1 MRRLLRL
8 LPPALAVICPEGQV
22 FRTGL
27 CVLLALGVAFP
38 ARATPPSEPVAPVAE
53 TPAPAPPVGDANV
66 SPAAPEAPVTST
78 TAEVSLSE
86 RQAEAR
92 RVFRLAKQQFNAG
105 EYAEAARSFE
115 ASFAA
120 AESAEAAYNAALA
133 HDKAG
138 SRLMTMAWF
147 RRYLGYES
155 STSDTGYPHALRRV
169 EELRARL
176 GELRLQVDSRDP
188 VRAVLINGEP
198 VQLSEFPRLV
208 EPGRIEVRLL
218 GDRADQVADIPAEV
232 AAGGTWTIHFTG
244 FARTP
249 VEPLP
254 RVATSPVVRTDPLP
268 DPELERRRRLL
279 GGLAWTGVG
288 VTAASAITMGVLGG
302 LALRKQAAWEQRLC
316 GDDDHVCSDQYAEAQ
331 ADNATMRRYQDAT
344 NVMVGVTAG
353 LAVITLALGIAALR
367 ARQKVRDSGKARLR
381 VTFAGLQ
388 LAF

>member
-1 MRRLLRL
+1 MRRLPRL
-8 LPPALAVICPEGQV
+8 LPSALAVICPRGQV

-27 CVLLALGVAFP
+27 CVLLALTVALP
-38 ARATPPSEPVAPVAE
+38 ARATPPVEPVAAAPAE
-53 TPAPAPPVGDANV
+53 PPPPAPTADVAPPG
-66 SPAAPEAPVTST
+66 PPVTST
-78 TAEVSLSE
+78 PAEVSLSE

-138 SRLMTMAWF
+138 SRLLTMAWF

-176 GELRLQVDSRDP
+176 GELRLQIDSRDP

-198 VQLSEFPRLV
+198 VLLTEFPRLV

-249 VEPLP
+249 AEPLP
-254 RVATSPVVRTDPLP
+254 KLTTSPVVRADPQP

-288 VTAASAITMGVLGG
+288 VTVASAITMGVLGG
-302 LALRKQAAWEQRLC
+302 IAQGKHDAWEKHLC
-316 GDDDHVCSDQYAEAQ
+316 PDGNVCTDQYDAAQ
-331 ADNATMRRYQDAT
+331 ADAAAMRRYQDAT

-367 ARQKVRDSGKARLR
+367 ARQKVRDSGKPRLR

>member
-1 MRRLLRL
+1 MRRPLRPL
-8 LPPALAVICPEGQV
+8 LPVTTFTCPEGQV
-22 FRTGL
+22 FRAVL
-27 CVLLALGVAFP
+27 CVLLAVGVALP
-38 ARATPPSEPVAPVAE
+38 VRAALPPVVEAEP
-53 TPAPAPPVGDANV
+53 PAPGGEPA
-66 SPAAPEAPVTST
+66 SPDAPVTSAP
-78 TAEVSLSE
+78 AEVSRSE
-86 RQAEAR
+86 GQAEAR
-92 RVFRLAKQQFNAG
+92 RVFRLGKQQFNAG
-105 EYAEAARSFE
+105 AYAEAARSFE
-115 ASFAA
+115 ASFVA
-120 AESAEAAYNAALA
+120 AESIEAAYNAALA

-138 SRLMTMAWF
+138 ALLLTMAWF

-155 STSDTGYPHALRRV
+155 STTDNGYPHALRRV

-176 GELRLQVDSRDP
+176 GELRLQVDSPDL

-198 VQLSEFPRLV
+198 ILLTEFPRLV

-249 VEPLP
+249 EPPP
-254 RVATSPVVRTDPLP
+254 RIATPPAVRSDPRP
-268 DPELERRRRLL
+268 DPEAERRRRLL

-288 VTAASAITMGVLGG
+288 ITAASAVTMGVFGG
-302 LALRKQAAWEQRLC
+302 LALGKHAARDNFLC
-316 GDDDHVCSDQYAEAQ
+316 DDHVCEDQYAESEAND
-331 ADNATMRRYQDAT
+331 AAMRRYRDAT

-353 LAVITLALGIAALR
+353 LAVITLALGITALR
-367 ARQKVRDSGKARLR
+367 ARSKVRDSGPARLR